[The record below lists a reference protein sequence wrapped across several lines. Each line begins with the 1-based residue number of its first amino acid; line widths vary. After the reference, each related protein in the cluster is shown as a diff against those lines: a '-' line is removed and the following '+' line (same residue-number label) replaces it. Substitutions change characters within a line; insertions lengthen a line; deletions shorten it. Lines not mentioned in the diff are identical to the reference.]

1 MVWKGQLRAKSKVIL
16 SGPAKCQAEWG
27 ALLIY
32 DSLALRR
39 KKDNT
44 ALEPF
49 DCKVINPSVYVKST
63 DKSSSRFRRKKI
75 SIGGGGIGVEFMDM
89 NLQEELHGGVL

>member
-75 SIGGGGIGVEFMDM
+75 SIGGGG
-89 NLQEELHGGVL
+89 LELNSWT